1 MPHPDAATYDGD
13 LLTSQSLSS
22 LPYRIGSHQLKG
34 VIPSLWL
41 CYSAAALPNEDD
53 EGPDDPSETPGYE
66 SGSSNYGSGHSS
78 IGVVA
83 PDIQQLEARQAGAAN
98 LAFKSKRH
106 VTCGNPS
113 PVTPGSEKK
122 APHWRLNAQQRLKT
136 MQAALILCLNI
147 GCDPPDVVKTS
158 PCAVLEC
165 WVDPYSMPPSK
176 ALETIGKN
184 LQRQFEILNSKGKYK
199 SYLDPSVDD
208 FKNYMITLRART
220 KEERALVYYNG
231 HGVPKPT
238 SNGEFWVFNRN
249 YTQYIP
255 VSLNDFQDWIASP
268 SIFIWDCS
276 AAGNI
281 LVNYKK
287 FAEPKDEQMR
297 QMYPEGNFPPDYT
310 PLMDCLQLLACGPNE
325 TLPMAPD
332 LPADV
337 FTACLTS
344 PIEMALRFFVL
355 QNKRYSGRI
364 SSLDQLT
371 KIPGSLKDRRSPLGE
386 LYWIFTAVTD
396 TIAWSSFSTDIFRRL
411 FRQDLVTASLFRHFL
426 LAERVMRTYDCTPQS
441 CPPLA
446 PTHTHKMWAAWDHA
460 VDICLSRLPAYMDLL
475 PPSIETVSAPAENGA
490 PPPPPPE
497 EGPPLPDWPPNP
509 FFEEHLTAF
518 QVWLNRGS
526 SPVEDAGMR
535 YQPTATR
542 SGEGSRGFMYHPS
555 EAQQNTPRR
564 PPYQLPV
571 LLQVLLSQAHRLRAL
586 ILLAQFVDLGPWAV
600 HLSLEIGIF
609 PYVQRLLQSP
619 APDVKPL
626 LIFIW
631 ARIFAIDPSCQVDL
645 LQPVGYRYFAA
656 VLAPQPQGIG
666 SGQVAIVNASEH
678 RAMCAF
684 ILGMM
689 ARDHPAG
696 QNHCFSDG
704 VLDSALERLDDEDF
718 FLRQWAALCLAQVWD
733 AKDDIKAY
741 ALERAA
747 HDKLME
753 LLHDVAPEVR
763 AAAMYALGTFLGA
776 SGSASDTRRGG
787 GGTGGLLPFDLRDQ
801 FRIEVAIGTRAM
813 LAGRDDASP
822 LVRKELLVLLSAL
835 VTEWRGW
842 FVVAAWLYWEW
853 DKANRAP
860 VDHKWQRQEDEN
872 RERDDFQ
879 QTLARWIQVASA
891 ADPRASRDLAAV
903 QEENRVLL
911 SSFFTILVAL
921 FDLSVDPYPE
931 VAAMARMLVDYVIA
945 LLVESSFARLPSS
958 TLADFPRRMSE
969 EENASRTAVN
979 RSPTPSHSAPRS
991 RVPSLQMSSLSPAIV
1006 ADLQSATPYRRGSL
1020 HRTDSNASSATAAS
1034 AHQAQHH
1041 QQQQQQHNLK
1051 RTSSLAASL
1060 KNLAIPSTPDSA
1072 PSSPRTQ
1079 TSSSLTHIADAFPG
1093 SPVVPEPHVVAV
1105 EYTPLW
1111 NSKAAASPLPSPN
1124 PQRNRQNHI
1133 QNLGLASSNGIK
1145 LSPSWS
1151 SLSPPR
1157 PSFAPSTLVFPK
1169 KTNGHAPNTTSFSSN
1184 TGSKLQDDFTAFD
1197 VISAL
1202 VDEDLTRQ
1210 KARHAQYTQRAYLAG
1225 VNEPSPLALGRV
1237 DTVADF
1243 LPFRSTLFDSCAEY
1257 YSEPQMKASCR
1268 HAAGIGYFNCCKTS
1282 DSNPM
1287 STSLGATLTM
1297 CRCGND

>member
-1 MPHPDAATYDGD
+1 MYPAA
-13 LLTSQSLSS
+13 
-22 LPYRIGSHQLKG
+22 P
-34 VIPSLWL
+34 
-41 CYSAAALPNEDD
+41 PNEDD
-53 EGPDDPSETPGYE
+53 EGPDDLSEMPGSESGSGNYE
-66 SGSSNYGSGHSS
+66 SGDSS
-78 IGVVA
+78 IVA
-83 PDIQQLEARQAGAAN
+83 PDIQQLEARQGSSAN
-98 LAFKSKRH
+98 PAFKSKRH

-113 PVTPGSEKK
+113 LATPGNERK

-208 FKNYMITLRART
+208 FKNYMTTLRART

-297 QMYPEGNFPPDYT
+297 QTHPEGNVPPDYT

-426 LAERVMRTYDCTPQS
+426 LAERVMRAYDCTPQS
-441 CPPLA
+441 YPPLT

-460 VDICLSRLPAYMDLL
+460 VDICLSRLPAYIELL
-475 PPSIETVSAPAENGA
+475 PPSIEGASAPTESGA
-490 PPPPPPE
+490 PPPPASE
-497 EGPPLPDWPPNP
+497 EPPPLPDWPPNP

-526 SPVEDAGMR
+526 SPVEDAAMR

-666 SGQVAIVNASEH
+666 AGQVTIVNASEH

-718 FLRQWAALCLAQVWD
+718 FLRQWAGLCLAQLWD

-776 SGSASDTRRGG
+776 SGSASDARRGG

-822 LVRKELLVLLSAL
+822 LVRKELVVLLSAL

-853 DKANRAP
+853 DRANRNSA
-860 VDHKWQRQEDEN
+860 DLKGQQQEGASRDP
-872 RERDDFQ
+872 DDFQ
-879 QTLARWIQVASA
+879 KTLARWIQVASA
-891 ADPRASRDLAAV
+891 TDPRAARDLAAI

-921 FDLSVDPYPE
+921 FDLAVDPYPE
-931 VAAMARMLVDYVIA
+931 VAAMAQMLVDYIVA

-958 TLADFPRRMSE
+958 TLAGFPRKTIE
-969 EENASRTAVN
+969 EDNLPRTTSN
-979 RSPTPSHSAPRS
+979 RSPTPSHSSPRS
-991 RVPSLQMSSLSPAIV
+991 RVPSLQMSSLSPAII
-1006 ADLQSATPYRRGSL
+1006 ADLQSTMPYRRGSL
-1020 HRTDSNASSATAAS
+1020 HRTDSSASGTVTSANQS
-1034 AHQAQHH
+1034 
-1041 QQQQQQHNLK
+1041 QQQQQHNLK

-1060 KNLAIPSTPDSA
+1060 KTLTIPSTSDSM
-1072 PSSPRTQ
+1072 PSSPHTQ
-1079 TSSSLTHIADAFPG
+1079 TSSSFTHTADPFLG
-1093 SPVVPEPHVVAV
+1093 SPVIPQPRVVNVDHVS
-1105 EYTPLW
+1105 PW
-1111 NSKAAASPLPSPN
+1111 NSKAAVTPLPSPK
-1124 PQRNRQNHI
+1124 PQRDRQHHG
-1133 QNLGLASSNGIK
+1133 QCLGPPPSNGIK

-1157 PSFAPSTLVFPK
+1157 PSFAPSSLVFPK
-1169 KTNGHAPNTTSFSSN
+1169 KVNGHATSTAPLSDA
-1184 TGSKLQDDFTAFD
+1184 GAKLQDDFTAFD
-1197 VISAL
+1197 VICAL
-1202 VDEDLTRQ
+1202 VDEDLIRQ
-1210 KARHAQYTQRAYLAG
+1210 KARQAQYAQRAYLAN
-1225 VNEPSPLALGRV
+1225 VSEPSPLALGRV
-1237 DTVADF
+1237 DTVADL
-1243 LPFRSTLFDSCAEY
+1243 LPFRSTLFDSCSEY
-1257 YSEPQMKASCR
+1257 YSEPQMKASPKC
-1268 HAAGIGYFNCCKTS
+1268 IW
-1282 DSNPM
+1282 
-1287 STSLGATLTM
+1287 LI
-1297 CRCGND
+1297 

>member
-1 MPHPDAATYDGD
+1 MLHGPTSAETRTAT
-13 LLTSQSLSS
+13 LLSYL
-22 LPYRIGSHQLKG
+22 
-34 VIPSLWL
+34 
-41 CYSAAALPNEDD
+41 AAAPPNEDD
-53 EGPDDPSETPGYE
+53 EGPDDLSGTPDSE
-66 SGSSNYGSGHSS
+66 SGSGDYGSGDSS
-78 IGVVA
+78 IGIVA
-83 PDIQQLEARQAGAAN
+83 PDIQQLEARQASSTN
-98 LAFKSKRH
+98 PAFKSKRH
-106 VTCGNPS
+106 VACGNPS
-113 PVTPGSEKK
+113 PTTPGNEKK

-297 QMYPEGNFPPDYT
+297 QMYPEGNFPSDYT

-325 TLPMAPD
+325 ILPMAPD

-355 QNKRYSGRI
+355 QNKRYSERI
-364 SSLDQLT
+364 SSLNQLT

-426 LAERVMRTYDCTPQS
+426 LAERVMRAYDCTPQS
-441 CPPLA
+441 YPPLA

-460 VDICLSRLPAYMDLL
+460 VDICLARLPAYIELL
-475 PPSIETVSAPAENGA
+475 PLPVEVVSAPVESGA
-490 PPPPPPE
+490 PTPPPPE

-526 SPVEDAGMR
+526 SPVEDAAMR

-656 VLAPQPQGIG
+656 VLAPQPQGVG
-666 SGQVAIVNASEH
+666 AGQVTIVNASEH

-718 FLRQWAALCLAQVWD
+718 FLRQWAALCLAQLWD

-776 SGSASDTRRGG
+776 SGSASDARRGG
-787 GGTGGLLPFDLRDQ
+787 GGTGGLLPFELRDQ
-801 FRIEVAIGTRAM
+801 FRIEVAVGTRAM

-835 VTEWRGW
+835 VHEWRGW

-853 DKANRAP
+853 DKPNRASFE
-860 VDHKWQRQEDEN
+860 HKPQQQEDER

-879 QTLARWIQVASA
+879 ETLARWIPIASA
-891 ADPRASRDLAAV
+891 ADPRAPRDLAAI

-931 VAAMARMLVDYVIA
+931 VAAMAQMLVDYVMA

-958 TLADFPRRMSE
+958 TLADFPRRTLE
-969 EENASRTAVN
+969 EDKIPRTTSSRP
-979 RSPTPSHSAPRS
+979 PTPSHATPRS
-991 RVPSLQMSSLSPAIV
+991 RVPSLSPAAAV
-1006 ADLQSATPYRRGSL
+1006 DLQSSMPYQRRSL
-1020 HRTDSNASSATAAS
+1020 HQTDSSQ
-1034 AHQAQHH
+1034 HQH
-1041 QQQQQQHNLK
+1041 QQHNLK
-1051 RTSSLAASL
+1051 RTSSLAASI
-1060 KNLAIPSTPDSA
+1060 KTLAVPSTSEPVPLSPHTQASA
-1072 PSSPRTQ
+1072 SF
-1079 TSSSLTHIADAFPG
+1079 THVADAFPG
-1093 SPVVPEPHVVAV
+1093 SPVVPEPHVVVV
-1105 EYTPLW
+1105 EYVAPW
-1111 NSKAAASPLPSPN
+1111 NPKAARTPLPSRH
-1124 PQRNRQNHI
+1124 PQRNRQHHG
-1133 QNLGLASSNGIK
+1133 QSPPSSNGIK

-1157 PSFAPSTLVFPK
+1157 PSFAPSTLIFPK
-1169 KTNGHAPNTTSFSSN
+1169 KMNGHSSN
-1184 TGSKLQDDFTAFD
+1184 TAPFSPDVGAQVQDDFTAFD
-1197 VISAL
+1197 VICAL
-1202 VDEDLTRQ
+1202 VDEDLSRQ
-1210 KARHAQYTQRAYLAG
+1210 KARQAQYAQRAYLAG
-1225 VNEPSPLALGRV
+1225 VSEPSPFALGRV
-1237 DTVADF
+1237 DTIADL

-1257 YSEPQMKASCR
+1257 YSEPQMKVSFR
-1268 HAAGIGYFNCCKTS
+1268 RT
-1282 DSNPM
+1282 
-1287 STSLGATLTM
+1287 
-1297 CRCGND
+1297 